1 MNIFIEYMYRDG
13 ANYKQ
18 FSEVIISN
26 KKKIPITEIKKKI
39 SLYLIGGEYFIPRH
53 WKLPALHYF
62 LWDEEIDHHFHE
74 LIEIN
79 ESLSDSNFDLD
90 IADIIKL

>member
-1 MNIFIEYMYRDG
+1 MNIIIKYMYRDG

-18 FSEVIISN
+18 YSEIIVTNTIELSLDVITD
-26 KKKIPITEIKKKI
+26 KIK
-39 SLYLIGGEYFIPRH
+39 YQLIDGEYFIPCH

-62 LWDEEIDHHFHE
+62 LWDEDIDHHFHE

-79 ESLSDSNFDLD
+79 ESHSDASSVLD